1 MGSAAQLTHLHRLAA
16 RAWLNSEPDAELL
29 RRFIHERDADAFAA
43 LVERHGPMVLNL
55 SRRLLGD
62 AHDAEDAFQ
71 ATFLQLSRFAAS
83 IRKPESLAAWLYGT
97 TRRIALKLRARRR
110 VAAPGLE
117 TLVGGTRD
125 PLEEISARELLTIL
139 EEELNRLPETYRL
152 PLILCAIEGLP
163 VAEAATRL
171 RESVGVVRGRLERGR
186 AKLGARLARRGIA
199 LPAALSAL
207 LAVPR
212 VAPSAALVESVLGIS
227 ATVVPVP
234 PAVASLAE
242 VGGYSLKLKLAGVA
256 VLAAAGLGIAL
267 VPGGAEPPAEKAPTV
282 PVALRDSAERAEPL
296 PPGAI
301 ARFGTLRM
309 RGCAAPVAFSPN
321 GRLIACAAS
330 DSRSRVI
337 LWDRATGQ
345 FVRSLE
351 ADARVSLRFS
361 PDDKKVLAYDGGNN
375 QSVWDVETGE
385 RLYTAEGR
393 LGVFTRDGKRLISLG
408 LNAQIY
414 DVDAT
419 TGRRRSQR
427 QLPDELPTGPPPPP
441 PFSSSAER
449 RALSPDGRAYVYHK
463 TAREGKDSGLVL
475 RDLVKGAE
483 IAALDFEG
491 RCHGAAFSPDGKRLA
506 AAGNDEVRVWDA
518 KTGEELAHWKQRSDS
533 APVFSADGSRVAWS
547 GFDNVL
553 GVAYV
558 WIADVK
564 DGKPKHVGLPTNS
577 FSAPALSA
585 DGKIVA
591 LIDDGGALV
600 LRDAQTGKDLA
611 PIDGHTGRV
620 WGAQFTPDGRHI
632 VTRDRNRFLVWER
645 AASKLLRRYPDDLP
659 EGERQLPDGTSA
671 TYVLTA
677 ADSGTLRLRELVTG
691 REVLKMEGKD
701 SWVGGVTEPV
711 SVSVDGSTAALVS
724 KDYNIRVYDLTTG
737 KRRCTFDPEAAVWS
751 VRLATDGRYLLVLC
765 QDRKKGE
772 EFILD
777 TRTGR
782 EVDAARLPRQAF
794 AHTEMS
800 DGRFIATGPYA
811 FEWLKKQKLLGEN
824 GKPLPADWYMAG
836 CTVYRS
842 PGGRYVAVRG
852 IVGKR
857 GEIDR
862 EGRPRI
868 WMWEAATGKLLKY
881 FDPPGRVEE
890 HALFSA
896 DGRTFVTTALD
907 GTAHL
912 WEVATGQERATLR
925 GHSGEVTALA
935 FTPDGRGLVSGGAD
949 TQVLLW
955 DITGRC
961 PDGVWKEAP
970 LSNERRRELW
980 DELAGQDAAKA
991 YRAIWELTSD
1001 PAGTVE
1007 FLKEHIQKA
1016 EAADPERVAKL
1027 VEALNADA
1035 FALRE
1040 KASAELARFGEATL
1054 PALRQALKDSSTA
1067 EQRERLEKLL
1077 GPLEKSEL
1085 TGERLRQ
1092 ARAVEVLEH
1101 IATAEAKQ
1109 LLEHW
1114 ATGLA
1119 EARLTQEAKAVLQR
1133 MNR

>member
-1 MGSAAQLTHLHRLAA
+1 MGSAVQLGHLHRLAA

-29 RRFIHERDADAFAA
+29 RRFIHERDTDAFAA

-62 AHDAEDAFQ
+62 AHDAEDTFQ

-163 VAEAATRL
+163 VAEAASRL
-171 RESVGVVRGRLERGR
+171 HESLGVVRGRLERGR

-212 VAPSAALVESVLGIS
+212 IAPSASLVESVLAMS
-227 ATVVPVP
+227 ARAVPVP
-234 PAVASLAE
+234 PAVASLAD
-242 VGGYSLKLKLAGVA
+242 VGGHSLKLKLAGVA
-256 VLAAAGLGIAL
+256 LLAAAGLGIAL
-267 VPGGAEPPAEKAPTV
+267 APGGAEPSTDKAPSA
-282 PVALRDSAERAEPL
+282 PMALKDSAERAEPL

-301 ARFGTLRM
+301 ARFGTLRL
-309 RGCAAPVAFSPN
+309 RGCAAPVAFSPD
-321 GRLIACAAS
+321 GKLIACAV
-330 DSRSRVI
+330 DGPRSRVT
-337 LWDRATGQ
+337 LWERATGLAL
-345 FVRSLE
+345 RSFA
-351 ADARVSLRFS
+351 ADARVRITFS
-361 PDDKKVLAYDGGNN
+361 SDGKKLLAANGGNDET
-375 QSVWDVETGE
+375 VWDVDTGKQ
-385 RLYTAEGR
+385 LYVVQGLVAAFTA
-393 LGVFTRDGKRLISLG
+393 D
-408 LNAQIY
+408 
-414 DVDAT
+414 
-419 TGRRRSQR
+419 GRRVISIGPEMGQGTFVR
-427 QLPDELPTGPPPPP
+427 ELDAATGKPLGQHELRGE
-441 PFSSSAER
+441 SRAL
-449 RALSPDGRAYVYHK
+449 ALSPDGRTFVHAPGVQIVEHPEL
-463 TAREGKDSGLVL
+463 AL
-475 RDLVKGAE
+475 RNATTRMQ
-483 IAALDFEG
+483 IAALDFNG
-491 RCHGAAFSPDGKRLA
+491 RFHGAVFSPDGKRLA
-506 AAGNDEVRVWDA
+506 AAGNDEVRVWDG
-518 KTGEELAHWKQRSDS
+518 KTGKELAHWKQRSDS

-547 GFDNVL
+547 GYDNAI
-553 GVAYV
+553 GIAYV
-558 WIADVK
+558 WVADVK

-585 DGKIVA
+585 DGKTVA

-600 LRDAQTGKDLA
+600 LRDAQTGIDLT
-611 PIDGHTGRV
+611 PIDGHTGKV
-620 WGAQFTPDGRHI
+620 WGARLTPDGRHI

-659 EGERQLPDGTSA
+659 EGERQTPDGTSA

-677 ADSGTLRLRELVTG
+677 QDNGTLRLRELVTG

-701 SWVGGVTEPV
+701 GWVGGVTEPV

-751 VRLATDGRYLLVLC
+751 VRLTTDGRYLLVLC

-777 TRTGR
+777 THTGR
-782 EVDAARLPRQAF
+782 EVDAAQLPKHAF
-794 AHTEMS
+794 AHTELA
-800 DGRFIATGPYA
+800 DGRFIAGGPQA
-811 FEWLKKQKLLGEN
+811 FEWLKKQKLLGED
-824 GKPLPADWYMAG
+824 GKPLPADWYVAG

-842 PGGRYVAVRG
+842 PGGRYVAMRG

-868 WMWEAATGKLLKY
+868 WMWEAATGKLRKY

-961 PDGVWKEAP
+961 LDGVWKESP
-970 LSNERRRELW
+970 LSHERRRELW
-980 DELAGQDAAKA
+980 DQLAGQDAVNA
-991 YRAIWELTSD
+991 YRAIWELIAD
-1001 PAGTVE
+1001 PAGTVG
-1007 FLKEHIQKA
+1007 FLKERIQKA
-1016 EAADPERVAKL
+1016 EAADPQRLAKL
-1027 VEALNADA
+1027 IVGLNADA
-1035 FALRE
+1035 FAVRE
-1040 KASAELARFGEATL
+1040 KSSAELAQLGEAAL
-1054 PALRQALKDSSTA
+1054 PALRNALNQTSTA
-1067 EQRERLEKLL
+1067 EQRDRLEKLV

-1085 TGERLRQ
+1085 FGERLRQ
-1092 ARAVEVLEH
+1092 ARALEVLEH
-1101 IATAEAKQ
+1101 ITTAEARQ
-1109 LLEHW
+1109 LLAQW

-1119 EARLTQEAKAVLQR
+1119 EARLTQEAKAALQR
-1133 MNR
+1133 MDR

>member
-1 MGSAAQLTHLHRLAA
+1 MGT
-16 RAWLNSEPDAELL
+16 
-29 RRFIHERDADAFAA
+29 I
-43 LVERHGPMVLNL
+43 VVK
-55 SRRLLGD
+55 
-62 AHDAEDAFQ
+62 
-71 ATFLQLSRFAAS
+71 LQLA
-83 IRKPESLAAWLYGT
+83 
-97 TRRIALKLRARRR
+97 
-110 VAAPGLE
+110 
-117 TLVGGTRD
+117 
-125 PLEEISARELLTIL
+125 
-139 EEELNRLPETYRL
+139 
-152 PLILCAIEGLP
+152 CA
-163 VAEAATRL
+163 
-171 RESVGVVRGRLERGR
+171 
-186 AKLGARLARRGIA
+186 
-199 LPAALSAL
+199 AL
-207 LAVPR
+207 LATAGLVP
-212 VAPSAALVESVLGIS
+212 AANAFADE
-227 ATVVPVP
+227 PP
-234 PAVASLAE
+234 PA
-242 VGGYSLKLKLAGVA
+242 
-256 VLAAAGLGIAL
+256 
-267 VPGGAEPPAEKAPTV
+267 
-282 PVALRDSAERAEPL
+282 
-296 PPGAI
+296 GAI

-309 RGCAAPVAFSPN
+309 RGCSGPVVFSPD
-321 GRLIACAAS
+321 GRLIACTGGEA
-330 DSRSRVI
+330 RPRVT
-337 LWDRATGQ
+337 LWDHTTGRV
-345 FVRSLE
+345 VRSID
-351 ADARVSLRFS
+351 ADARGNLTFS
-361 PDDKKVLAYDGGNN
+361 A
-375 QSVWDVETGE
+375 
-385 RLYTAEGR
+385 
-393 LGVFTRDGKRLISLG
+393 DGKRLLISDGGLG
-408 LNAQIY
+408 HPVW
-414 DVDAT
+414 DVDAGKQLYRAAGWVAAFTADGKRVVSMGPDVGRRIFVSETEAT
-419 TGRRRSQR
+419 TGKLHGQR
-427 QLPDELPTGPPPPP
+427 ELPDGPQPL
-441 PFSSSAER
+441 AV
-449 RALSPDGRAYVYHK
+449 SPDGRTYLH
-463 TAREGKDSGLVL
+463 ARTTPEGREQGLVL
-475 RDLVKGAE
+475 RDLATGAE
-483 IAALDFEG
+483 IASLDFDG
-491 RCHGAAFSPDGKRLA
+491 RYVANFSPDGKRLA

-518 KTGEELAHWKQRSDS
+518 KTGKELAHWKQRSDS

-620 WGAQFTPDGRHI
+620 WGARFTPDGRHI
-632 VTRDRNRFLVWER
+632 VTRDKNRFLVWER
-645 AASKLLRRYPDDLP
+645 ATSKLLRRYPDDLP
-659 EGERQLPDGTSA
+659 DGERQLPDGTSA
-671 TYVLTA
+671 SHLLTTGENG
-677 ADSGTLRLRELVTG
+677 SLRLHELVTG
-691 REVLKMEGKD
+691 REVLKLEGKD
-701 SWVGGVTEPV
+701 GWVGGAAEPV

-751 VRLATDGRYLLVLC
+751 VRLTTDGRYLLVLC

-777 TRTGR
+777 THTGR
-782 EVDAARLPRQAF
+782 EVDAAQLPKHAF
-794 AHTEMS
+794 AHTELA
-800 DGRFIATGPYA
+800 DGRFIAGGPQA
-811 FEWLKKQKLLGEN
+811 FEWLKKQKLLGEDS
-824 GKPLPADWYMAG
+824 KPLPADWYVAG

-868 WMWEAATGKLLKY
+868 WMWEAATGKLLEY

-912 WEVATGQERATLR
+912 WEVATGQERVTLR

-980 DELAGQDAAKA
+980 DQLAGQDAVKA
-991 YRAIWELTSD
+991 HRAIWELIAD
-1001 PAGTVE
+1001 PAGTLG
-1007 FLKEHIQKA
+1007 FLKERTQKV
-1016 EAADPERVAKL
+1016 EAADPQRLAKL
-1027 VEALNADA
+1027 IVGLNADA
-1035 FALRE
+1035 FAVRE
-1040 KASAELARFGEATL
+1040 KASAELARLGEAAL
-1054 PALRQALKDSSTA
+1054 PALRQALKETSTA
-1067 EQRERLEKLL
+1067 EQRERLEKLV

-1101 IATAEAKQ
+1101 ITTAEARQ
-1109 LLEHW
+1109 LLAQW
-1114 ATGLA
+1114 ATGLV
-1119 EARLTQEAKAVLQR
+1119 EARLTQEAKAALQR
-1133 MNR
+1133 MDR